1 MPLALGC
8 RPLPLQQAHGRLELG
23 QRRTCC
29 LGSPSYHP
37 VPTLLP
43 KPSCTPSWAHAALP
57 QLGQISHMPGAF
69 GCCFASPFGQRG
81 CGLGEKK

>member
-1 MPLALGC
+1 MPLALGS
-8 RPLPLQQAHGRLELG
+8 RPLPLQPAHGRLELG

-43 KPSCTPSWAHAALP
+43 KPSLGADLPHVRGLWMLPCQPIWAERLW
-57 QLGQISHMPGAF
+57 F
-69 GCCFASPFGQRG
+69 G
-81 CGLGEKK
+81 GEVGVA